1 VLRTHSI
8 PNKQTNQ
15 KQKKPAVKF
24 TSLGGIQKNVPPRV
38 RYAPSPQNQLLD
50 RSQLGSVVR
59 TKLSR
64 LGLGD
69 IKRLVMSWVAGYT
82 YVGDGTNGTAA
93 SVYFLPASAGTPK
106 WLVRGFV
113 AGSSSGQVPIAGS
126 DPDLGQAYIA
136 DVEKHFQRKIIRAM
150 RLRLDS
156 LQPSTSNNMMV
167 VVAPS
172 RGPGGTAASVPITYA
187 TAAVTAN
194 TVENVSSMKG
204 SFPVDSWESKV
215 CDITEFIAG
224 GSGAKQNEFEI
235 SKGPAVG
242 TSIYVTSGVYP
253 VDAGVGCIP
262 GCFAIAGN
270 CTTAGLN
277 GTKVH
282 LVSIEQEV
290 DLIDFVGG
298 MSQAAPIS

>member
-1 VLRTHSI
+1 
-8 PNKQTNQ
+8 
-15 KQKKPAVKF
+15 
-24 TSLGGIQKNVPPRV
+24 V

-235 SKGPAVG
+235 SKGP
-242 TSIYVTSGVYP
+242 SGR
-253 VDAGVGCIP
+253 A
-262 GCFAIAGN
+262 F
-270 CTTAGLN
+270 
-277 GTKVH
+277 
-282 LVSIEQEV
+282 
-290 DLIDFVGG
+290 
-298 MSQAAPIS
+298 M